1 VNPDEIVGT
10 PRESEIYLSPDWSKR
25 GATAAAVGPGATKVS
40 IRTVTYRNG
49 RIVTYVLDENHQ
61 PITHQ
66 ALSESVDP
74 DVKAAW
80 DRAQT
85 TSQRGDQE
93 GDVRGNEATNPN
105 REVFHT
111 GRGWV
116 VEPNPVYQPPAK
128 DAATNA
134 TETHY
139 EDANGNRV
147 PTPTAPGAS
156 ARKPV
161 PGKPGVY
168 EVTIANPTTGVTETH
183 YEDDSGNRVPTPTEP
198 PKSNRKPVPN
208 RPGIYEVTNANPT
221 TGVTETHYEDESG
234 ARVATPSEAAPTT
247 SMSRPAGPVG
257 PVTTWLQ
264 TETEKLAKQAAEENW
279 TRERF
284 DAEVK
289 RRLDFAHQLVA
300 ENTATQAQENATA
313 DRVAANQRQAMSTSG
328 GIATSIAPGMIK
340 AGGEFLPG
348 NGRVATEGLMAMLGM
363 LGQYTQRASQQAGN
377 AAGRTTI
384 SPDGTITVQHV
395 PAGSAPPA
403 QPAQDQADAAVR
415 HAQAAAGVN
424 TLGSAGTDPVF
435 RPAPPTDVQPAAAGP
450 DFTDPTTGQF
460 GIPGSFSTG
469 PYGAVPDW
477 MQQQAT
483 QAAAPSGGDA
493 NEYLGMVGQDDPSW
507 QAALAE
513 ANRRRSMSMAGA
525 A

>member
-1 VNPDEIVGT
+1 MEARRLDVA
-10 PRESEIYLSPDWSKR
+10 L
-25 GATAAAVGPGATKVS
+25 
-40 IRTVTYRNG
+40 IR
-49 RIVTYVLDENHQ
+49 L
-61 PITHQ
+61 
-66 ALSESVDP
+66 
-74 DVKAAW
+74 
-80 DRAQT
+80 
-85 TSQRGDQE
+85 
-93 GDVRGNEATNPN
+93 VRGNAA
-105 REVFHT
+105 
-111 GRGWV
+111 
-116 VEPNPVYQPPAK
+116 QKPA
-128 DAATNA
+128 
-134 TETHY
+134 
-139 EDANGNRV
+139 
-147 PTPTAPGAS
+147 
-156 ARKPV
+156 
-161 PGKPGVY
+161 
-168 EVTIANPTTGVTETH
+168 
-183 YEDDSGNRVPTPTEP
+183 EP
-198 PKSNRKPVPN
+198 PKERVDPADPTKRQTWNPQANGGQGAWEDAGAVAQPDKPKYGQV
-208 RPGIYEVTNANPT
+208 RQDEQ
-221 TGVTETHYEDESG
+221 TGKWFG
-234 ARVATPSEAAPTT
+234 LTPSGQWEEIQGGPNAAPGKKYVQVVQDKDTGKWHGLTAQGTWEELQGGPGTTPQGAPT
-247 SMSRPAGPVG
+247 SMSTPTGPVG